1 MKRFKVYYSY
11 VIKNTKSGEVT
22 RSKKD
27 TFEIEAETI
36 ASINT
41 DDVRYKIRKM
51 ALEVT
56 EKGEEILHANYYGI
70 EEVG

>member
-1 MKRFKVYYSY
+1 MKRFKVYYNY
-11 VIKNTKSGEVT
+11 VIRNIKSGEVT

-27 TFEIEAETI
+27 TYEIEAETR

-51 ALEVT
+51 ALETT

-70 EEVG
+70 EEV

>member
-1 MKRFKVYYSY
+1 MKRFKVYYNY
-11 VIKNTKSGEVT
+11 VIRNIKSGEVT

-27 TFEIEAETI
+27 TYDIEAETR

-51 ALEVT
+51 ANEVT

-70 EEVG
+70 EEV

>member
-1 MKRFKVYYSY
+1 MKIFRIYYSY

-22 RSKKD
+22 KSKKD
-27 TFEIEAETI
+27 TFEIEAETR

-51 ALEVT
+51 ANEVT
-56 EKGEEILHANYYGI
+56 EKGEEILHANYYNI
-70 EEVG
+70 EEV

>member
-1 MKRFKVYYSY
+1 MKVFRIYYNY

-22 RSKKD
+22 KSKKD
-27 TFEIEAETI
+27 TFEIESETR

-51 ALEVT
+51 ANEVT
-56 EKGEEILHANYYGI
+56 EKGEEILHANYYNI
-70 EEVG
+70 EEV

>member
-1 MKRFKVYYSY
+1 MKRFKVYYNY

-22 RSKKD
+22 KSKKD
-27 TFEIEAETI
+27 TFEIEAQTR

-41 DDVRYKIRKM
+41 DDVRYSIRKM
-51 ALEVT
+51 ALEVA

-70 EEVG
+70 EEV

>member
-1 MKRFKVYYSY
+1 MKVFRIYYNY

-22 RSKKD
+22 KSKKD
-27 TFEIEAETI
+27 TFEIESETR

-51 ALEVT
+51 ANEVT
-56 EKGEEILHANYYGI
+56 EKGEEILHANYYKIG
-70 EEVG
+70 EV